1 MFQWRAA
8 PVAAAVDFH
17 SCEEPVRISR
27 MLPGLVFVT
36 LVVFSVAVYPELPD
50 RLVTSVGASGQ
61 ATHLRAKTPLV
72 WGMLPVLSLGV
83 LGMMQWIRARLPAR
97 PDLFNFPGKE
107 DLLKLPREL
116 HPHIVAIMQ
125 QFMDAIAAF
134 TMLVM
139 LAAQVLLW
147 HASRGGTS
155 SAGTILLIVGPSL
168 TVPFTFLYL
177 QRVTDAVE
185 RARREWESRRPPRAA

>member
-1 MFQWRAA
+1 M
-8 PVAAAVDFH
+8 
-17 SCEEPVRISR
+17 RISR
-27 MLPGLVFVT
+27 MLPWLVFVT

-61 ATHLRAKTPLV
+61 ATHLRAKRPLV

-116 HPHIVAIMQ
+116 HPPIVAMMQ